1 MDVTPEHEL
10 ETFITSL
17 VFSLGGSSSPSLVHP
32 GVKRILSDAGHEY
45 INTLGKSARRAS
57 TTESENTQQEYKRRK
72 VVKVR
77 DFLLPISSDGPTY
90 TRAKSILSS
99 LDTLTSLLSSSNGVL
114 ELLGKEEGDN
124 WEDGDTK
131 GEGSVNLLEEQGK
144 GGDEQKEGG
153 GEGGG

>member
-1 MDVTPEHEL
+1 MDVTPEQEL

-72 VVKVR
+72 VR
-77 DFLLPISSDGPTY
+77 GSRGDG
-90 TRAKSILSS
+90 
-99 LDTLTSLLSSSNGVL
+99 G
-114 ELLGKEEGDN
+114 
-124 WEDGDTK
+124 
-131 GEGSVNLLEEQGK
+131 GK
-144 GGDEQKEGG
+144 GSRGSRGSRGDRVGVEGV
-153 GEGGG
+153 EGLAEDLRVV